1 MKLTSEMLC
10 NVAVA
15 IERENPSE
23 RHTRTCHK
31 FHDVEGKKFR
41 FLAGDVETQFMKQLN
56 THEICERAERERK
69 KKNQHT

>member
-15 IERENPSE
+15 IERENSSE

-56 THEICERAERERK
+56 THEICERETASQPKNK
-69 KKNQHT
+69 K